1 MRRTGRRKIRVRTKR
16 NIRNTR
22 TKKKLMLRLF
32 RSRTGSGNAS
42 PIWDYNKGIIL

>member
-22 TKKKLMLRLF
+22 TKKKTDATTVPQPNRFWKCFADMGL
-32 RSRTGSGNAS
+32 
-42 PIWDYNKGIIL
+42 